1 MRFEVSINRAEPFP
15 VITLTDSQSGTSAEI
30 YAKGGLLNKFIFNS
44 KGRSFNVVDGFD
56 SPPRMQADITN
67 GFKSAKL
74 SPFVCRMRN
83 GEYTLQHNHY
93 KTQKWYLNK
102 HAIHGLLYD
111 ADFVVTDSF
120 ASSEKAAVTLEYHYE
135 GTDPGYPFPFTMMV
149 SWQLTADSC
158 LSVVTSVY
166 HHNQEA
172 IPMADG
178 WHPYFTLGTAVDE
191 CTLQFDSAVQLEYD
205 AELLPTGKTFAD
217 LRFREGCSLKDI
229 QLDNSFELDTSLAQ
243 PRCILKNDQLQ
254 LTIEPGKTYPILQVY
269 IPPHRKSI
277 AIENLSGA
285 PDNFN
290 NGMGLIM
297 LAPNEQKLFKTS
309 YRISNAG

>member
-1 MRFEVSINRAEPFP
+1 MRFAVSINSAELFP
-15 VITLTDSQSGTSAEI
+15 VITLTDGQSATSAEI
-30 YAKGGLLNKFIFNS
+30 YAKGGLLNKFLFTGNGQS
-44 KGRSFNVVDGFD
+44 YNVVDGFD
-56 SPPRMQADITN
+56 SPAQMQTDITN

-74 SPFVCRMRN
+74 SPFVCRLRN
-83 GEYTLQHNHY
+83 GEYSHQHTTY
-93 KTQKWYLNK
+93 KIQKWYLSK

-135 GTDPGYPFPFTMMV
+135 GSDPGYPFPFTMMV
-149 SWQLTADSC
+149 SWQLTAGSQ

-166 HHNQEA
+166 HHNKEA

-178 WHPYFTLGTAVDE
+178 WHPYFTLGTSVDE
-191 CTLQFDSAVQLEYD
+191 CTLQFDSSVQLEYD
-205 AELLPTGKTFAD
+205 AELLPTGKTFTD
-217 LRFREGCSLKDI
+217 KRFREGCLLKEI
-229 QLDNSFELDTSLAQ
+229 QLDNSFALDTDLVQ
-243 PRCILKNDQLQ
+243 PRCVLKNKDLQ

-269 IPPHRKSI
+269 IPPHRNSI

-297 LAPNEQKLFKTS
+297 LAPNEQKVFRTS
-309 YRISNAG
+309 YRISNAE